1 MAFFDSISKK
11 VTQAGAE
18 AVKKTK
24 EVAEATKLSLAIDS
38 EKRQLDDLYKE
49 LGQKYYETC
58 GGAPAEELAEI
69 VGRIKAQCDKI
80 AGLED
85 QLRILRG
92 QDKCPHCGKIIATG
106 AKFCPNC
113 GGKIEQAA
121 PAAPPPPSS
130 PPRSARARAAASRLR
145 KTPPSVHPAEQKSS
159 KFVAKSRRRQVC
171 PCLRLFSCAA

>member
-80 AGLED
+80 EGLED

-121 PAAPPPPSS
+121 PAAAP
-130 PPRSARARAAASRLR
+130 A
-145 KTPPSVHPAEQKSS
+145 AEQS
-159 KFVAKSRRRQVC
+159 AAQRAC
-171 PCLRLFSCAA
+171 PRCGQPLEENAAFCTSCGTKVE